1 MRIKIPSLIAACVLL
16 GMAGNATAAVRIKDL
31 ARIESSREYALIGYG
46 LVAGLA
52 GSGDSDRNRVT
63 RQSVVNMLKNFNISV
78 LESDLASRN
87 TAAVMVTASL
97 GAYGELGDRIDVQV
111 SSLGD
116 ARSLQGGTLLLTPL
130 YGPDQK
136 LYVLAQGSVSV
147 GGYAFEANANAV
159 QKNHALG
166 GLVPR
171 GGAVERALV
180 SGDNGQGRNRLTLV
194 LNEPDYT
201 TGQRIAEAL
210 NREMATSDIHV
221 VHAARVDIPLPPNG
235 LPVPQL
241 IARIESIT
249 VDPDEVARVVI
260 NERTGTVVAGAHVR
274 LGEVSI
280 SQGDLSVEISTRYAV
295 SQPMLLS
302 RPGPGVST
310 AIVPETELK
319 VRETPAEAIQLQEG
333 ATVAD
338 LVQALSRVRLSTR
351 SIITVLQSIKRAGAL
366 HAELVIQ

>member
-1 MRIKIPSLIAACVLL
+1 MRKILSLLLLAAAA
-16 GMAGNATAAVRIKDL
+16 AGPASAAQGAVRIKDL
-31 ARIESSREYALIGYG
+31 ARIEASREYSLIGYG
-46 LVAGLA
+46 LVSGLA
-52 GSGDSDRNRVT
+52 GSGDTDRNRVT
-63 RQSVVNMLKNFNISV
+63 RQSLVNMLKNFNVSV
-78 LESDLASRN
+78 LETDLASRN

-97 GAYGELGDRIDVQV
+97 GSYSEAGDRIDVQV

-147 GGYAFEANANAV
+147 GGYSFEANANSV
-159 QKNHALG
+159 QKNHVLG
-166 GLVPR
+166 GQVPR
-171 GGAVERALV
+171 GGSVERALLNGA
-180 SGDNGQGRNRLTLV
+180 SLAGDRLTLI
-194 LNEPDYT
+194 LKEPDYT
-201 TGQRIAEAL
+201 TGQRIADAL
-210 NREMATSDIHV
+210 NREMGSGDVRVI
-221 VHAARVDIPLPPNG
+221 HAARVDIPLRATEKS
-235 LPVPQL
+235 VPQL
-241 IARIESIT
+241 IARIESIH

-280 SQGDLSVEISTRYAV
+280 SQGDLSVEISTRYSV
-295 SQPMLLS
+295 SQPVLLS

-310 AIVPETELK
+310 AIVPETDLK
-319 VRETPAEAIQLQEG
+319 VREAPANAIELQEG

-338 LVQALSRVRLSTR
+338 LVQALNRVHLPTR